1 MAREVSSK
9 SIDGIADLV
18 VIAPIKE
25 GFINAYENVTFA
37 TRLRIVAEALN
48 RIRVSAREHESQLPF
63 SDVTERILTLLDFRI
78 GVLDKKLFSL

>member
-37 TRLRIVAEALN
+37 TRLRIVAEALKSMN
-48 RIRVSAREHESQLPF
+48 RNCPF
-63 SDVTERILTLLDFRI
+63 PM
-78 GVLDKKLFSL
+78 